1 MTNNALPMPY
11 DISMIGSSIFE
22 FWGTPQWGQLSISN
36 QAVRSSTTD
45 FWLHHDLSTIPDAH
59 HILVYCGSNDLI
71 FGNNSEQ
78 IMANL
83 HGLIT
88 NLSVQFPKSQ
98 IGYFSILN
106 CPQKQ
111 AAKQLPIIEQ
121 INTHMRQQ
129 AGKQYHYFEFNDAV
143 HNQSKW
149 FADDGLHLTPEAY
162 QMLNE
167 FYQPVI
173 QKWIG
178 Y

>member
-1 MTNNALPMPY
+1 MTNNTSPKPY

-22 FWGTPQWGQLSISN
+22 FWGTPQWGKRSISN
-36 QAVRSSTTD
+36 QAVRGSTTD
-45 FWLHHDLSTIPDAH
+45 FWLHHDLSTLPAAN

-71 FGNNSEQ
+71 FGINSEQ

-83 HGLIT
+83 HALII
-88 NLSVQFPKSQ
+88 NLSVQFPKAQ

-121 INTHMRQQ
+121 INTQMRQQ
-129 AGKQYHYFEFNDAV
+129 AGTQYHYFEFNDAV
-143 HNQSKW
+143 LNQAKW
-149 FADDGLHLTPEAY
+149 FADDGLHLTPDAY
-162 QMLNE
+162 EMLNK

-173 QKWIG
+173 ETWAG

>member
-1 MTNNALPMPY
+1 MPC

-22 FWGTPQWGQLSISN
+22 FWGTPLWGELWISN
-36 QAVRSSTTD
+36 QAIRSTTTD
-45 FWLHHDLSTIPDAH
+45 FWLHHDLSTLPAAKN
-59 HILVYCGSNDLI
+59 ILVYCGSNDLI

-88 NLSVQFPKSQ
+88 NLSVQFPKAQ

-129 AGKQYHYFEFNDAV
+129 AGKQYRYFEFNEALS
-143 HNQSKW
+143 NQPKW
-149 FADDGLHLTPEAY
+149 FTQDGLHLTSEAY
-162 QMLNE
+162 QMLNK
-167 FYQPVI
+167 FYQPI
-173 QKWIG
+173 IEKWAG

>member
-1 MTNNALPMPY
+1 MTNNTLTMPY

-22 FWGTPQWGQLSISN
+22 FWGTPQWGKLSISN

-45 FWLHHDLSTIPDAH
+45 FWLQHDLSTLPAANF
-59 HILVYCGSNDLI
+59 ILVYCGSNDLI

-78 IMANL
+78 IITNL
-83 HGLIT
+83 HSLIT
-88 NLSVQFPKSQ
+88 HLSVQFPQAQ
-98 IGYFSILN
+98 IGYFSILK

-111 AAKQLPIIEQ
+111 AAKQLSVIEQ
-121 INTHMRQQ
+121 INSLMRKQ

-143 HNQSKW
+143 RNQAKW

-162 QMLNE
+162 QMLND

-173 QKWIG
+173 EKWAAC
-178 Y
+178 